1 MVRIYK
7 TNIIY
12 KNIMPHFVTEYMDD
26 LFTEVLKK
34 IEEPRSSLESRLH
47 STPPP
52 LCATFTNPNCVQ
64 LSQNPTKKM
73 LLLNI
78 KADFPTNSTADM

>member
-1 MVRIYK
+1 MVRLYK
-7 TNIIY
+7 T

-26 LFTEVLKK
+26 LLTEVLK

-52 LCATFTNPNCVQ
+52 LCASFTKPNKEDAVAEHQ
-64 LSQNPTKKM
+64 SRFSN
-73 LLLNI
+73 
-78 KADFPTNSTADM
+78 